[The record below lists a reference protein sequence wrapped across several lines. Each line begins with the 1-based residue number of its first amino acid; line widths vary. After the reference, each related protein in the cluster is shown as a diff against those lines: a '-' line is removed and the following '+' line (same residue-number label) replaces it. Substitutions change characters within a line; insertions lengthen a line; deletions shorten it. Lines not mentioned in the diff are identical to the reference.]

1 MVAVADKP
9 EVKTD
14 AGTGTFAPWY
24 HPTYRAITLR
34 PDHNHTIVLDNYQ
47 VFPKTQEDDDYV
59 REWVRQERRGN
70 DPERWHGDNI
80 PDSQPSL
87 ECGFCKALFRNYNV
101 HADHLQALHLRE
113 ELADFR
119 TR

>member
-1 MVAVADKP
+1 MVAVANKTEATSAP
-9 EVKTD
+9 E
-14 AGTGTFAPWY
+14 TGVFQPWY

-34 PDHNHTIVLDNYQ
+34 PKPNEQIVLADFKA
-47 VFPKTQEDDDYV
+47 VPRDVAED
-59 REWVRQERRGN
+59 EWLRMWVTQERRGN

-101 HADHLQALHLRE
+101 HADHIQALHLRE

-119 TR
+119 QR